1 MTVFWGKTAVT
12 VKQGKLTDE
21 AEGKRVF
28 FFCRELH
35 VQIYH
40 LQLSNNLPHV
50 PRVTTQAEL

>member
-28 FFCRELH
+28 FF
-35 VQIYH
+35 
-40 LQLSNNLPHV
+40 
-50 PRVTTQAEL
+50 AERASCANIPFTIVK